1 MISLLTPG
9 LFVCRAMR
17 LDNVFQTTATLTTSM
32 RGTTPMQQSMHD
44 ANPNAHDFTSA
55 NLRVRVELNYE
66 RAQNA

>member
-1 MISLLTPG
+1 
-9 LFVCRAMR
+9 MR